1 MIFQVENET
10 FSAHRIVLA
19 ATIPYFDLMF
29 SHDMLEARQKEIIIQ
44 GIDSSS
50 FESLLNFVYTGEIKI
65 SEGNVQSIITS
76 ASYFQLDN
84 VKIFCSQFI
93 SQR

>member
-1 MIFQVENET
+1 MILQVGNQS
-10 FSAHRIVLA
+10 FSAHRVVLA
-19 ATIPYFDLMF
+19 ATIPYFALMF
-29 SHDMLEARQKEIIIQ
+29 SHDMLEARQKEINIQ

-50 FESLLNFVYTGEIKI
+50 FESLLNFVYTGKIKI
-65 SEGNVQSIITS
+65 NEGNVESIIML

-84 VKIFCSQFI
+84 VQIVCSQFI